1 MTLKGTTS
9 SVAAALWDRRN
20 AALEA
25 SAALMSEKPEI
36 EEWTSKERRVW
47 LYAMAIGR
55 RLERLH

>member
-1 MTLKGTTS
+1 MT
-9 SVAAALWDRRN
+9 
-20 AALEA
+20 
-25 SAALMSEKPEI
+25 EKPEI